1 MVSEVSKA
9 RLTIAYDGEAV
20 RDGSME
26 VRDLAPALLA
36 VGQLFDAA
44 NHTLNG
50 PDAPKM
56 TVNVVATA
64 PGSFEIGIDIIQ
76 SLYEQAKLLLNGDT
90 ITAALNLKELILT
103 GVGGGVSLVWLL
115 KRHKGKKPDRVE
127 RLSEDTIRLTFDG
140 QSTDVPLELLRLYQ
154 DLSVRKALEGVITD
168 PLRKPGIDQFKVI
181 EGKKVTEEVGKSEA
195 SYFVSPEP
203 DGKVLLEDVR
213 KAAFSIVSLAFKE
226 DNKWRLHDGNSQI
239 SAIIEDKDFL
249 YKVDHQQISFTKGD
263 VLVCQVRVTQTQ
275 TGGGLKTE
283 YAVIKVENHIRQPQ
297 QMDLLIEEPK
307 GDHSA

>member
-1 MVSEVSKA
+1 MSEVSKA
-9 RLTIAYDGEAV
+9 RLTIAYDGDAV
-20 RDGSME
+20 RDGSMD

-36 VGQLFDAA
+36 MGQLFDAA
-44 NHTLNG
+44 NRTLNG
-50 PDAPKM
+50 PDAPKI

-76 SLYEQAKLLLNGDT
+76 SLYEQAKLFLNGET
-90 ITAALNLKELILT
+90 VTAAINLKELIFAGSAGLIY
-103 GVGGGVSLVWLL
+103 LL
-115 KRHKGKKPDRVE
+115 HVLRGRRPDRVE
-127 RLSEDTIRLTFDG
+127 KLSDDTVRITING
-140 QSTDVPLELLRLYQ
+140 QSTDVPMKLLRLYQ
-154 DLSVRKALEGVITD
+154 DLAVRKALEGVIYE
-168 PLRKPGIDQFKVI
+168 PLKKEGINEFKVL
-181 EGKKVTEEVGKSEA
+181 EAKRVVGVVDKSEA
-195 SYFVSPEP
+195 AYFVAPEP
-203 DGKVLLEDVR
+203 DGKVLLDDTR

-275 TGGGLKTE
+275 TSGGLKTE
-283 YAVIKVENHIRQPQ
+283 YAVIKVEEHVRSPQ

-307 GDHSA
+307 DDR

>member
-9 RLTIAYDGEAV
+9 RLTIAYDGDAV
-20 RDGSME
+20 RDGSMD

-36 VGQLFDAA
+36 IGQLFDAA
-44 NHTLNG
+44 NRTLNG
-50 PDAPKM
+50 TDAPKI

-76 SLYEQAKLLLNGDT
+76 SLYEQAKLFLNGDT
-90 ITAALNLKELILT
+90 VTAAINLKELIFA
-103 GVGGGVSLVWLL
+103 GGAGLL
-115 KRHKGKKPDRVE
+115 YLMHVLRGRRPDRVE
-127 RLSEDTIRLTFDG
+127 KLSEDTVRITIDG
-140 QSTDVPLELLRLYQ
+140 KSTDVPLKLLRLYQ
-154 DLSVRKALEGVITD
+154 DLAVRKALEGVIYE
-168 PLRKPGIDQFKVI
+168 PLKKEGINEFKVL
-181 EGKKVTEEVGKSEA
+181 EAKRVVEVVDKTEAV
-195 SYFVSPEP
+195 YFVAPEP

-275 TGGGLKTE
+275 TSGGLKTE
-283 YAVIKVENHIRQPQ
+283 YAVIKVEDHIRSPQ

-307 GDHSA
+307 SDI

>member
-9 RLTIAYDGEAV
+9 RLTIAYDGDAV
-20 RDGSME
+20 RDGSMD

-36 VGQLFDAA
+36 MGQLFDAA
-44 NHTLNG
+44 NRTLNG
-50 PDAPKM
+50 PDAPKI

-76 SLYEQAKLLLNGDT
+76 SLYEQAKLFLNGET
-90 ITAALNLKELILT
+90 VTAAINLKELIFAGSAGLIY
-103 GVGGGVSLVWLL
+103 LL
-115 KRHKGKKPDRVE
+115 HVLRGRRPDRVE
-127 RLSEDTIRLTFDG
+127 KLSDDTVRITING
-140 QSTDVPLELLRLYQ
+140 QSTDVPMKLLRLYQ
-154 DLSVRKALEGVITD
+154 DLAVRKALEGVIYE
-168 PLRKPGIDQFKVI
+168 PLKKEGINEFKVL
-181 EGKKVTEEVGKSEA
+181 EAKRVVGVVDKSEA
-195 SYFVSPEP
+195 AYFVAPEP
-203 DGKVLLEDVR
+203 DGKVLLDDTR

-275 TGGGLKTE
+275 TSGGLKTE
-283 YAVIKVENHIRQPQ
+283 YAVIKVEEHVRSPQ

-307 GDHSA
+307 DDR

>member
-1 MVSEVSKA
+1 MSEVSKA

-103 GVGGGVSLVWLL
+103 GVGGSVSLVWLL
-115 KRHKGKKPDRVE
+115 KRHKGKKPDE
-127 RLSEDTIRLTFDG
+127 WNG
-140 QSTDVPLELLRLYQ
+140 
-154 DLSVRKALEGVITD
+154 
-168 PLRKPGIDQFKVI
+168 
-181 EGKKVTEEVGKSEA
+181 
-195 SYFVSPEP
+195 
-203 DGKVLLEDVR
+203 
-213 KAAFSIVSLAFKE
+213 
-226 DNKWRLHDGNSQI
+226 
-239 SAIIEDKDFL
+239 
-249 YKVDHQQISFTKGD
+249 
-263 VLVCQVRVTQTQ
+263 
-275 TGGGLKTE
+275 
-283 YAVIKVENHIRQPQ
+283 
-297 QMDLLIEEPK
+297 
-307 GDHSA
+307 